1 MAGGFYLAGPAH
13 TEKRVPCLSPGM
25 LYEDFVIRISSGSAG
40 VYTVQIQSPAGEGH
54 GDFSIPAGLAGGAS
68 RHGAP
73 GSEDR
78 HLNLQVSGDPP
89 PRGPDVSSLQMGI
102 DLFRA
107 LFADE
112 VMGLFR
118 ASLAGL
124 PSDGHGLRIR
134 LELNPRE
141 PGLAPLH
148 DLPWE
153 LLCRPETLDF
163 LGLSRKTPIVRVL
176 DAHRERRSAIPQP
189 RSLRI
194 LAVAESPADAPPL
207 EVARELDDLEAAWQE
222 LDPRVKILRLEGRG
236 REALHRAFLSST
248 IHVLHFMGHGT
259 FEERTGEGALLFEGE
274 DGAAFSVSGQ
284 GLAQELK
291 DFKSLRLVVLNAC
304 HTAQA
309 VGKKGPNP
317 FAGVATALVMSG
329 VPAVVAMRRPISDA
343 AALAFGR
350 VLYERL
356 AVGEPVDTAVAE
368 ARLAIHRLDETSDEW
383 STPVLFLRSPDGR
396 LFAPR
401 APRRWIGG
409 VALALLL
416 TLLVLL
422 SMERMRD
429 RRESEAL
436 RLNHEGLAQLGQ
448 RKDEEARQAFDA
460 ALALDPENAAAHAN
474 LSSLESRAGHYEEA
488 LVHAQAAV
496 AAEPEEA
503 VHHYNLGHLLALMR
517 RDEQALES
525 LHRAVKLD
533 AGYAS
538 AFNELGNVYLH
549 LDRPAEAEE
558 ALRDGLRADPGLAP
572 LHKNFARAALARGRI
587 DDALRS
593 LEAALALGAGE
604 STAEIHYWLAVAHDR
619 ARRPEAACRHLE
631 ELRRMDPAG
640 VGPWAAGAA
649 VLARQLSCAGGLS

>member
-1 MAGGFYLAGPAH
+1 
-13 TEKRVPCLSPGM
+13 M

-40 VYTVQIQSPAGEGH
+40 GYAVQIQSPAGQGH
-54 GDFSIPAGLAGGAS
+54 GVFSIPASLAGPPS
-68 RHGAP
+68 RPPRPILP
-73 GSEDR
+73 GDR
-78 HLNLQVSGDPP
+78 NLGLQVSGDPSR
-89 PRGPDVSSLQMGI
+89 RGSDLSSRQVGT

-107 LFADE
+107 LFTDE
-112 VMGLFR
+112 VLGLFR

-124 PSDGHGLRIR
+124 PSEEHGLRIR

-153 LLCRPETLDF
+153 LLCRPETEDF
-163 LGLSRKTPIVRVL
+163 LGLSRHTPIVRFL
-176 DAHRERRSAIPQP
+176 DAHRERRPAIPLPP
-189 RSLRI
+189 RLRI

-207 EVARELDDLEAAWQE
+207 EVERELRDLEAAWCG
-222 LDPRVKILRLEGRG
+222 LDSRVEILRPEGRG
-236 REALHRAFLSST
+236 REALHRAFLASA
-248 IHVLHFMGHGT
+248 IHVLHFMGHGV
-259 FEERTGEGALLFEGE
+259 FEEWTGEGALLFEGE
-274 DGAAFSVSGQ
+274 DGAAFPVSGR

-291 DFKSLRLVVLNAC
+291 GFKSLRFVVLNAC

-309 VGKKGPNP
+309 VGGRGPNP
-317 FAGVATALVMSG
+317 FAGVATALVMEG

-350 VLYERL
+350 TLYERL
-356 AVGEPVDTAVAE
+356 AAGDPVDTAVAE
-368 ARLAIHRLDETSDEW
+368 ARLAIHRLDEASDEW

-409 VALALLL
+409 AA
-416 TLLVLL
+416 LVLAVAVVAVL
-422 SMERMRD
+422 SMGWLRD
-429 RRESEAL
+429 HRASEAL
-436 RLNHEGLAQLGQ
+436 RLNHEGLAQLDQG
-448 RKDEEARQAFDA
+448 REEAARQAFDA
-460 ALALDPENAAAHAN
+460 ALALDPENAAAQAN
-474 LSSLESRAGHYEEA
+474 LSFLESQAGRYEEA
-488 LVHAQAAV
+488 LSHARAAV

-503 VHHYNLGHLLALMR
+503 VHHYNLGHLLALMG

-533 AGYAS
+533 AGYAP
-538 AFNELGNVYLH
+538 AFNELGNVYLR

-558 ALRDGLRADPGLAP
+558 ALRDGLHADPGLAP
-572 LHKNFARAALARGRI
+572 LHKNFARVALARGRI

-593 LEAALALGAGE
+593 LEAALALGPGDFQ
-604 STAEIHYWLAVAHDR
+604 STAEIHYWLAVAQDR
-619 ARRPEAACRHLE
+619 AGRPEAACRHLE

-640 VGPWAAGAA
+640 VDPWAAGAA
-649 VLARQLSCAGGLS
+649 LLARQLSCVEGFS

>member
-1 MAGGFYLAGPAH
+1 
-13 TEKRVPCLSPGM
+13 M
-25 LYEDFVIRISSGSAG
+25 LYEDFVIRISSGPAG
-40 VYTVQIQSPAGEGH
+40 GYAVQIQSPAGQGH
-54 GDFSIPAGLAGGAS
+54 GVFSIPASLAGRPPRATL
-68 RHGAP
+68 P
-73 GSEDR
+73 GDR
-78 HLNLQVSGDPP
+78 NLGLQVSGDSSR
-89 PRGPDVSSLQMGI
+89 RGSDLSSLQAGT

-124 PSDGHGLRIR
+124 PSEEHGLRIR

-153 LLCRPETLDF
+153 LLCRPETEDF
-163 LGLSRKTPIVRVL
+163 LGLSRHTPIVRFL
-176 DAHRERRSAIPQP
+176 DAHRERRPAIPQP
-189 RSLRI
+189 PRLRI

-207 EVARELDDLEAAWQE
+207 EVERELRDLEAAWRG
-222 LDPRVKILRLEGRG
+222 LDSRVEILRPGGRG
-236 REALHRAFLSST
+236 REALHRAFLAST
-248 IHVLHFMGHGT
+248 IHVLHFMGHGV
-259 FEERTGEGALLFEGE
+259 FEEQTGEGALLFEGE
-274 DGAAFSVSGQ
+274 DGAAFPVSGR

-291 DFKSLRLVVLNAC
+291 GFRSLRFVVLNAC

-309 VGKKGPNP
+309 VGERGSNP
-317 FAGVATALVMSG
+317 FAGVATALVMEG

-350 VLYERL
+350 TLYERL
-356 AVGEPVDTAVAE
+356 AAGEPVDTAVAE

-409 VALALLL
+409 AALVLLL
-416 TLLVLL
+416 TLLVLF
-422 SMERMRD
+422 SAERMRD
-429 RRESEAL
+429 RRAAEAL
-436 RLNHEGLAQLGQ
+436 RLQHEGLALLDQE
-448 RKDEEARQAFDA
+448 KDEAARQAFLA
-460 ALALDPENAAAHAN
+460 ALALAPENAAAHDN
-474 LSSLESRAGHYEEA
+474 LSSLEARTGHYEKA
-488 LVHAQAAV
+488 LVHARAA
-496 AAEPEEA
+496 ASAEPDEA
-503 VHHYNLGHLLALMR
+503 VYHYNLGNLLARLG

-525 LHRAVKLD
+525 LHRAVELD
-533 AGYAS
+533 AGHAP
-538 AFNELGNVYLH
+538 AFNELGNVYLR

-558 ALRDGLRADPGLAP
+558 ALRAGLLADPRLAP

-593 LEAALALGAGE
+593 LEAALALGPGDVQ
-604 STAEIHYWLAVAHDR
+604 STAEVHYWLAVAHHR
-619 ARRPEAACRHLE
+619 AGSPEAACRHLE
-631 ELRRMDPAG
+631 ELRRLDPAG
-640 VGPWAAGAA
+640 VGPWAAEAAA
-649 VLARQLSCAGGLS
+649 VARQSSCAGGFS

>member
-1 MAGGFYLAGPAH
+1 
-13 TEKRVPCLSPGM
+13 M
-25 LYEDFVIRISSGSAG
+25 LYEDFAIRISSGSAG
-40 VYTVQIQSPAGEGH
+40 IYTVQIQSPAGQGH
-54 GDFSIPAGLAGGAS
+54 GVFSIPASLAGQPS
-68 RHGAP
+68 RPSRPVMP
-73 GSEDR
+73 GDR
-78 HLNLQVSGDPP
+78 NLGLQVSGDPS
-89 PRGPDVSSLQMGI
+89 RKGSDCSSLQAGT

-112 VMGLFR
+112 VLGLFR

-124 PSDGHGLRIR
+124 PSEEHGLRIR

-153 LLCRPETLDF
+153 LLCRPETEDF
-163 LGLSRKTPIVRVL
+163 LGLSRHTPIVRFL
-176 DAHRERRSAIPQP
+176 DAHRERRPAIPLPP
-189 RSLRI
+189 RLRI

-207 EVARELDDLEAAWQE
+207 DVERELHDLEAAWCG
-222 LDPRVKILRLEGRG
+222 LDSRVEILRPKGRG
-236 REALHRAFLSST
+236 REALHRAFLAST
-248 IHVLHFMGHGT
+248 IHVLHFMGHGA
-259 FEERTGEGALLFEGE
+259 FEEWTGEGALLFEGE
-274 DGAAFSVSGQ
+274 DGAAFPVSGR

-291 DFKSLRLVVLNAC
+291 GFRSLRFVVLNAC

-309 VGKKGPNP
+309 VGERGPNP
-317 FAGVATALVMSG
+317 FAGVATALVMEG

-350 VLYERL
+350 TLYERL
-356 AVGEPVDTAVAE
+356 AAGEPVDTAVAE

-383 STPVLFLRSPDGR
+383 STPVLFLRGPDGD
-396 LFAPR
+396 LFPPR
-401 APRRWIGG
+401 APWRWSGG
-409 VALALLL
+409 VTLVLLL
-416 TLLVLL
+416 TLLVLF
-422 SMERMRD
+422 SVERIRD
-429 RRESEAL
+429 RRASEAL
-436 RLNHEGLAQLGQ
+436 RLNHEGLAQLDQG
-448 RKDEEARQAFDA
+448 KDEEARQAFDA
-460 ALALDPENAAAHAN
+460 ALALDAENAAAHSN
-474 LSSLESRAGHYEEA
+474 LSSLESQAGHYEQA
-488 LVHAQAAV
+488 LAHARAAV
-496 AAEPEEA
+496 AAEPEAA
-503 VHHYNLGHLLALMR
+503 VHHYNLGHLLALMG

-558 ALRDGLRADPGLAP
+558 VLRDGLRADPGLAP

-593 LEAALALGAGE
+593 LEAALALGTRDFQ

-631 ELRRMDPAG
+631 ELRRMDPVG

-649 VLARQLSCAGGLS
+649 ALARQLSCAGGLS